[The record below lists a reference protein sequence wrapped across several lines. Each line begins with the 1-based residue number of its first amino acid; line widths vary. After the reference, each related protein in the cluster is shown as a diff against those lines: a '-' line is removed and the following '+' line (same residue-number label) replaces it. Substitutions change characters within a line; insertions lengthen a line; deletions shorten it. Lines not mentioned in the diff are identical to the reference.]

1 MTETRSI
8 ELSVEVPGTPDE
20 VWNTIA
26 TGPGISSWFI
36 PMTVDE
42 RVGGEAVMDFG
53 PAFGKE
59 SATVTVWDPPNRVV
73 FQGGGDRPLGHEWI
87 VEARDGGRCTV
98 RLVNSG
104 FGVGEE
110 WDADFDAMSAGWK
123 GFLEN
128 LRLQLT
134 HFAGRR
140 ARPII
145 PTVMTPGPN
154 ADAWERLC
162 SAIGVPSDLNDG
174 DRFETKGAGV
184 PALTG
189 RVEHRRRADAITH
202 CSLLVDEPAR
212 GTGFLAAEGA
222 GDAVALSLYLY
233 LYADGGE
240 AVSDHWTDWLMSRF
254 PAPPT

>member
-1 MTETRSI
+1 MSETRSI
-8 ELSVEVPGTPDE
+8 DVSVEVPGTPDL
-20 VWNTIA
+20 VWETVA

-53 PAFGKE
+53 PGFGKQ
-59 SATVTVWDPPNRVV
+59 SATVTLWDPPNRVV
-73 FQGGGDRPLGHEWI
+73 FQSGGDRPLAHEWL
-87 VEARDGGRCTV
+87 VEARGDDTCTV

-110 WDADFDAMSAGWK
+110 WDAEFDATRTGWR

-145 PTVMTPGPN
+145 PTVMAAGPN
-154 ADAWERLC
+154 ADAWARLC
-162 SAIGVPSDLNDG
+162 SAIGVPSGLDAA
-174 DRFETKGAGV
+174 DRIESSGEGV
-184 PALTG
+184 PALTATVVQSWRG
-189 RVEHRRRADAITH
+189 EAISH
-202 CSLLVDEPAR
+202 CSLLVESPAP
-212 GTGFLAAEGA
+212 GTGFMSAEGT

-233 LYADGGE
+233 LYGDAGE
-240 AVSDHWTDWLMSRF
+240 AVSDQWTEWLTSRF
-254 PAPPT
+254 PPPEA